1 MEKAV
6 LLDGNNSGIKVVCL
20 RFGNLPWSTG
30 SIFPIWEEMTKKN
43 NLIKSTGPNMTR
55 YFYSVQN
62 ACKLIDYTLENIK
75 YLEADWTRK
84 DADIAQKLEE
94 FGRTGVPLYLLY
106 PSRGEPIILPEIL
119 TEDTL
124 VRYLTEIN

>member
-1 MEKAV
+1 MNERVALKTRA
-6 LLDGNNSGIKVVCL
+6 IKD
-20 RFGNLPWSTG
+20 
-30 SIFPIWEEMTKKN
+30 I
-43 NLIKSTGPNMTR
+43 IK
-55 YFYSVQN
+55 Q
-62 ACKLIDYTLENIK
+62 KNIK